1 MLNERLSMLA
11 TGTTVTIMF
20 SSLLWL
26 QPFLTTWSVSYQIA
40 GSVAAGLASVGIYRL
55 LAGGLLWLFQRW
67 QLMRKLML
75 GRSFLEGTWVGHYV
89 HGGEHRFTVEHIDQ
103 SSGETIIRGREFDAA
118 GGTRA
123 SWASDTVSIDTIRM
137 HLVYAYTC
145 KVFDRKHVQEGLG
158 VFSMVCEVPKKPA
171 NKLDGYAV
179 DLIDGDR
186 DPNTEYKIAKT
197 ETRDKIAIA
206 EARKIFGVPET

>member
-11 TGTTVTIMF
+11 TGTTVSVMF

-26 QPFLTTWSVSYQIA
+26 KPYLTTVSYQIA
-40 GSVAAGLASVGIYRL
+40 GTVAAGLAAVGIYKS

-75 GRSFLEGTWVGHYV
+75 GKSFLEGTWVGHYV
-89 HGGEHRFTVEHIDQ
+89 QAGEHRFTVEHVDQ
-103 SSGETIIRGREFDAA
+103 TSGETIIRGREFDAA
-118 GGTRA
+118 GTTRA
-123 SWASDTVSIDTIRM
+123 RWASDTVSIDTARM

-145 KVFDRKHVQEGLG
+145 TVFDRKHVQEGLG
-158 VFSMVCEVPKKPA
+158 VFSIICEVPGKPA
-171 NKLDGYAV
+171 GKLDGYAV

-186 DPNTEYKIAKT
+186 DPNTEHKISDTVSRDEFAIAK
-197 ETRDKIAIA
+197 
-206 EARKIFGVPET
+206 AREIFKVPRT